1 LEKDRPLIMKLT
13 DIDRSSCREP
23 AAVGIDDII
32 GDLFHDAQNGIHLVG
47 MELELV
53 SMGLGTS
60 SDAVKTSGMVKQLEN
75 NLHDLRA
82 YVSALQHPA
91 ATCDAAAV
99 LQAVIGNLQT
109 RERNDQLQLTAAGT
123 ESLPTVL
130 AHAKL
135 LTRVLERVFE
145 FCENVL
151 MHGGQVDVRAARRQI
166 SGQNYA
172 EIDFTIVGI
181 VDLPM
186 VAEEELC
193 RNRPI
198 KSRSYLGIERALEVL
213 RRYGGQ
219 TIFQRHSE
227 RQCHLT
233 LRIPVSSK

>member
-1 LEKDRPLIMKLT
+1 MKLT
-13 DIDRSSCREP
+13 DIDRSSCRDP
-23 AAVGIDDII
+23 AAVAIDDII
-32 GDLFHDAQNGIHLVG
+32 GDLFHDAQNGVHLVG

-75 NLHDLRA
+75 NLRDLRG

-109 RERNDQLQLTAAGT
+109 RERNDQLQLTATGT

-135 LTRVLERVFE
+135 LTRILERVFE
-145 FCENVL
+145 FCENIL
-151 MHGGQVDVRAARRQI
+151 AQGGKVNARAARRQI
-166 SGQNYA
+166 RGQNYA

-186 VAEEELC
+186 IAEEELC
-193 RNRPI
+193 RSRPI
-198 KSRSYLGIERALEVL
+198 KSHSYLGIERALEVL
-213 RRYGGQ
+213 RRHGGQ
-219 TIFQRHSE
+219 TIFQRQGD
-227 RQCHLT
+227 RQCQLT
-233 LRIPVSSK
+233 LRIPVPSI